1 MRKGGKNVLPG
12 NGIPYIF
19 NAGLLFALFLQNGEM
34 PVFLTGW
41 MSTLYVHAELFPPVG
56 NELSQV
62 PSQ

>member
-34 PVFLTGW
+34 PVCLLCW
-41 MSTLYVHAELFPPVG
+41 MANLHFHAELFPPVG
-56 NELSQV
+56 NELSQA